1 MVRTVLHA
9 VWIGLTAIMVTRF
22 DANTFF
28 MRFFRDLARSKAR
41 RRLYGNKHALVPMLL
56 GLDQPLMD
64 VASSKTKDDE
74 DAEKQMVSLTLE
86 DLASFTGASSIEDD
100 DEYDESNSSPLY
112 LSIMGRIY
120 DVTAGSNF
128 YGPGGQYHSFV
139 GKDATRA
146 FATGC
151 LKEECMVST
160 LDGLSEKELK
170 EIDRW
175 VELYETHDKYTFVG
189 TLVEDVVDQIL
200 ELEVDTIEQLEEEE
214 EEVVLV

>member
-1 MVRTVLHA
+1 
-9 VWIGLTAIMVTRF
+9 
-22 DANTFF
+22 
-28 MRFFRDLARSKAR
+28 
-41 RRLYGNKHALVPMLL
+41 
-56 GLDQPLMD
+56 MD
-64 VASSKTKDDE
+64 VASKTKDDE

-86 DLASFTGASSIEDD
+86 DLASFTSASSIEGDD
-100 DEYDESNSSPLY
+100 ECDEYDESNSSPLY

-170 EIDRW
+170 EID
-175 VELYETHDKYTFVG
+175 
-189 TLVEDVVDQIL
+189 
-200 ELEVDTIEQLEEEE
+200 
-214 EEVVLV
+214 